1 MPEGDSSSGESPIRL
16 RSGRWWRPIR
26 SLFGRAAEPT
36 LRESLEEA
44 IDEAEADADSGP
56 TGSLGD
62 DLGPVERAML
72 RNMLHLG
79 EASAGDIAV
88 PRADIIMFDADQGF
102 PALVSL
108 FRDAG
113 HSRIP
118 VWRGDRDNIIGMVH
132 VKDVYARIADTF
144 SDAVSSAPLQ
154 GLPIEP
160 LLREVLFVPASM
172 KIVDLLA
179 RMRAGRTHMAI
190 IVDEYGGCDGLVTI
204 EDLVEEIVGD
214 IEDEHDEDEA
224 ALIQEVGDRLWEADA
239 RLPITELEE
248 TLGGSLAEDVGED
261 VDTLGGLVFML
272 AGRVPAPGEHV
283 DHAAGWRIEV
293 IDGDPRMVK
302 RLRIQAVPV

>member
-1 MPEGDSSSGESPIRL
+1 
-16 RSGRWWRPIR
+16 
-26 SLFGRAAEPT
+26 
-36 LRESLEEA
+36 
-44 IDEAEADADSGP
+44 
-56 TGSLGD
+56 
-62 DLGPVERAML
+62 
-72 RNMLHLG
+72 MLHLG

-88 PRADIIMFDADQGF
+88 PRTDMIMFDIEQGF
-102 PALVSL
+102 AALVAL

-144 SDAVSSAPLQ
+144 SDAVSSAALHD
-154 GLPIEP
+154 LPIEP
-160 LLREVLFVPASM
+160 LLREVLFVPAAM
-172 KIVDLLA
+172 RIVDLLA
-179 RMRAGRTHMAI
+179 RMRAGRTHMAV

-214 IEDEHDEDEA
+214 IEDEHDEAAA

-239 RLPITELEE
+239 RLPIDELASTLE
-248 TLGGSLAEDVGED
+248 TDLADDAVGVE

-283 DHAAGWRIEV
+283 DHPAGWRFEV

-302 RLRIQAVPV
+302 RLRIQPV